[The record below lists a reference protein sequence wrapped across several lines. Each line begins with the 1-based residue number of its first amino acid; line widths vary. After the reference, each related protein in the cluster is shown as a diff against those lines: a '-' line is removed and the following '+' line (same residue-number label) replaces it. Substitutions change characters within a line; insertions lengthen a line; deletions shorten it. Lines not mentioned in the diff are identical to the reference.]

1 MSFFLNLSTKAKLL
15 ISFMVVILINLVIS
29 VTTISSLHTIH
40 QNSVVIDD
48 VLNNAFTR
56 IHKAQEAVEN
66 IKSKFSMG
74 LNVKE
79 PTYSVQQLKNDAN
92 ELLGTAQRTVNA
104 IKPDFLGTEEYRNS
118 CIALQQNT
126 RNAIA
131 IIQKDVLPLMQA
143 GKTEDAFNN
152 FMNHAAGP
160 LGVAA
165 KTASSIFKQ
174 QNNYCIGLTE
184 DSADSNI
191 TLIAIICT
199 IIGAIVAIFLALSMS
214 NYISRSLIDQ
224 NNILE
229 AIKNGDFSLHIHEG
243 YQDEFGKSH
252 DMIRD
257 LRNTLSDII
266 YMTQEESRRLKGEMT
281 TLQGI
286 AQNMSQ
292 VSSNIQNQAITV
304 AAASDEMVSTTTDIA
319 RNCETAAA
327 GSDLCKSIS
336 NAGLSKVEQAVQN
349 IRQQSEHTK
358 DNAHKIENLARQSR
372 DIGSIVSTIDDIAAQ
387 TNLLALNAAIEAARA
402 GEAGRG
408 FAVVADEVRA
418 LASRTSQSTQEI
430 SKMVKSIQADAAIA
444 TDSINASVENMD
456 TVATDAQN
464 IVHILNDI
472 TEHVNNVNTQITQI
486 ATAAEEQTAA
496 TSEISAHMQSV
507 TTVAADM
514 SNDADSQ
521 FKAMAEATDD
531 LDKLLKAL
539 SYFKIRD
546 PKTNQQTH

>member
-1 MSFFLNLSTKAKLL
+1 MSFFFNLSTKTKLL
-15 ISFMVVILINLVIS
+15 TSFLIVIVINLAIS
-29 VTTISSLHTIH
+29 VTTIVSLNSIHSS
-40 QNSVVIDD
+40 SVVIDD

-56 IHKAQEAVEN
+56 IHKAQVAVEE

-79 PTYSVQQLKNDAN
+79 NSYSLSQLTN
-92 ELLGTAQRTVNA
+92 EASTLLNRAQGAVDA
-104 IKPDFLGTEEYRNS
+104 IKPDFLGTIEYRNS

-126 RNAIA
+126 RKALD
-131 IIQKDVLPLMQA
+131 IINKDVLPLAKQGNHEQA
-143 GKTEDAFNN
+143 FAN
-152 FMNHAAGP
+152 FMNNAAIP
-160 LGVAA
+160 LSVAA
-165 KTASSIFKQ
+165 KTASDIFKQ

-184 DSADSNI
+184 DAADSNI
-191 TLIAIICT
+191 IIIAIILT
-199 IIGAIVAIFLALSMS
+199 ILGVVMAMILALAMS
-214 NYISRSLIDQ
+214 NYIARSLNDQ
-224 NNILE
+224 NAILK
-229 AIKNGDFSLHIHEG
+229 ALKDGDFSLHIHEG
-243 YQDEFGKSH
+243 YHDEFGQSH

-266 YMTQEESRRLKGEMT
+266 YMTQDESRRLKNEMT

-286 AQNMSQ
+286 AQNIAK
-292 VSSNIQNQAITV
+292 VSSSIQNQAITV

-327 GSDLCKSIS
+327 GSDLCKSITNS
-336 NAGLSKVEQAVQN
+336 GLEKVEQAVQN
-349 IRQQSEHTK
+349 IRQQSEHTR
-358 DNAHKIENLARQSR
+358 DNATKIENLARQSR
-372 DIGSIVSTIDDIAAQ
+372 EIGSIVSTIDDIAAQ

-430 SKMVKSIQADAAIA
+430 SKMVKSIQSDAAIA
-444 TDSINASVENMD
+444 TDSINTSVENMD
-456 TVATDAQN
+456 TVATDAQH
-464 IVHILNDI
+464 IVQILNDI
-472 TEHVNNVNTQITQI
+472 TEHVNDVNTQITQI

-496 TSEISAHMQSV
+496 TSEISSHMQNV
-507 TTVAADM
+507 TNVAADM
-514 SNDADSQ
+514 SADADNQ
-521 FKAMAEATDD
+521 FHAMGEATAD

-546 PKTNQQTH
+546 PSTTAHK